1 LAVLFRFAVVLRLAV
16 DFRFAGARFAVVLRL
31 AVLFR
36 FAVDFRLAVL
46 LRLAVLFRFAGA
58 RLAVVFRLAVL
69 LRFAVLDR
77 FVLRGGMPHLL
88 GGLTYPFTAAITSK
102 HDACT

>member
-1 LAVLFRFAVVLRLAV
+1 LAVV
-16 DFRFAGARFAVVLRL
+16 FRFAGARL
-31 AVLFR
+31 
-36 FAVDFRLAVL
+36 
-46 LRLAVLFRFAGA
+46 AGA

-88 GGLTYPFTAAITSK
+88 GGLTYPFTAAIT
-102 HDACT
+102 